1 MLSLQLGVGILFISV
16 HGATAAPSTGGG
28 GGCGGGS
35 GGGGTAYILTKN
47 RFPFTRDGLSPAF
60 DQPRGPTID
69 AVVGVKVRKVR
80 PRKTQRCQWQERG
93 NGGSV

>member
-16 HGATAAPSTGGG
+16 HGATAAPSTAGAGT
-28 GGCGGGS
+28 

-60 DQPRGPTID
+60 NQPRGPTID

>member
-16 HGATAAPSTGGG
+16 HGATAAASTAGA
-28 GGCGGGS
+28 GS

-80 PRKTQRCQWQERG
+80 PRKTQRCQW
-93 NGGSV
+93 